1 MRGEFIGHLTSVHPP
16 PGDVASRPLLD
27 FFAYLSPAHSGA
39 RKFYD
44 ELTAN
49 FRTDGED
56 VLHRYLT
63 DNSMILEQRM
73 TGTLIGSMLGLPGHG
88 RRISFRILHVF
99 EFRDGLTSIQRRDG
113 VGGSEIG

>member
-1 MRGEFIGHLTSVHPP
+1 
-16 PGDVASRPLLD
+16 VASRPLLD

-49 FRTDGED
+49 LRTEGED

-73 TGTLIGSMLGLPGHG
+73 TGTVVGSLLGLPAMVAGSAFASC
-88 RRISFRILHVF
+88 RSWSFA
-99 EFRDGLTSIQRRDG
+99 TA
-113 VGGSEIG
+113 